1 MPERDGF
8 VDPYL
13 IGGTDVLKN
22 LVGAKTQN
30 DLLHAESMLV
40 TYSSA
45 ILRSKQLHAK
55 GTISQLCFIHR
66 SLFAE
71 VYPWAGE
78 FRRVDISKGGS
89 TFLPVAFP
97 ETGSQYVESV
107 LQEDGL
113 LKGMG
118 RKTFIQRLSVNY
130 DNLNNL
136 HPFREGNGRAQRI
149 FWELVACDAGWH
161 FDWGLVTK
169 SFNDQASIAAMHDDD
184 LSLLERM
191 FDTIVKPLDEP
202 LVAGPDL
209 QALSHGEY
217 VPSQT
222 SSTLIDSAKSAELYE
237 RYIGKAREEE

>member
-1 MPERDGF
+1 MPECGRF

-13 IGGTDVLKN
+13 IAGTDVLKN
-22 LVGAKTQN
+22 LVGAKTQK

-45 ILRSKQLHAK
+45 ILRSKQLHAE
-55 GTISQLCFIHR
+55 GTISQLCSIHR
-66 SLFAE
+66 SLFFE

-78 FRRVDISKGGS
+78 FRTVDISKGGS
-89 TFLPVAFP
+89 TFLPVAFLA
-97 ETGSQYVESV
+97 TGSHHVESV
-107 LQEDGL
+107 LQKDAM
-113 LKGMG
+113 LKGMD

-149 FWELVACDAGWH
+149 FWELVAHDAGWH

-184 LSLLERM
+184 LSLLKRM

-222 SSTLIDSAKSAELYE
+222 SGIRIDETQSAKLYQLYIDKE
-237 RYIGKAREEE
+237 RKEK